1 MMVLFIIIVTILV
14 LMIVNENRKVLLMG
28 AELSYIAGKL
38 DEIIMKDECE
48 YILLST
54 EHKEI
59 QSVTIVIN
67 RLLEQFFCEQIK
79 HKKSEESLMRM
90 ITNIS
95 HDFRTPLTVLK
106 GYTEILQEKAKTAEI
121 PREMNHIII
130 KLFQKTQESV
140 RMVTQFFEMAKL
152 NSGDTIFN
160 IQQINICSLCGEV
173 IMEYFDLLTEQG
185 YRVDISMPKSP
196 IYIET
201 DKNACIR
208 ILKNLIDNAIKYGGK
223 GDFLGLKIQDIGEN
237 VTVCLEDH
245 GPGIDERE
253 KELIFNRR
261 YMQEKNG
268 KQSFQSSGL
277 GLSISK
283 DLAMHI
289 DAEIQVDS
297 EAWKKT
303 IFTIKFK
310 KLEKS

>member
-1 MMVLFIIIVTILV
+1 
-14 LMIVNENRKVLLMG
+14 
-28 AELSYIAGKL
+28 
-38 DEIIMKDECE
+38 
-48 YILLST
+48 
-54 EHKEI
+54 
-59 QSVTIVIN
+59 
-67 RLLEQFFCEQIK
+67 
-79 HKKSEESLMRM
+79 
-90 ITNIS
+90 
-95 HDFRTPLTVLK
+95 
-106 GYTEILQEKAKTAEI
+106 
-121 PREMNHIII
+121 MNHIII

-196 IYIET
+196 IYIKT

-253 KELIFNRR
+253 KELIFNRS